1 MNILIISISAI
12 IIIIVII
19 IIVVVMNSSDD
30 NTVNSSSNLLYC
42 QEVNSSTTSLAWPRT
57 NSGITAYQ
65 ECPTGFYGEISRAC
79 NNGTWGDEDRTKCK
93 EIQDCPADG
102 DWPKTA
108 GKTFA
113 SIGCPTDYVGSH
125 RRFCYEDGTWGD
137 EEIKCIQLANINNSE
152 TCGIIPVDISSNQVL
167 IILKIPLFGD
177 IDDNGE
183 LKTVDFT
190 FSANIDSIAKDYD
203 NIKDT
208 IPAKLKSQTGEDR
221 TYTYP
226 DKLQVFKN
234 DEYLIVVS
242 KHMTKIIT
250 YSYDYPYNYI
260 NNSLVTIQSKTF
272 QTIEPRKNLLYKMWA
287 YIPKYDTEDDCKN
300 SVASMRNIKIGYLY
314 TNNYINLC
322 LIISAMCTSDNDVTI
337 SSLGDCTVTFESYK
351 GKTLFLMLSTDKL
364 CSGVYTFAD
373 IKNNFTNFCKTY
385 NLANGKGWKYTID
398 LNKPYNPTPTV
409 YSLSESK
416 DITIFDTG
424 SNMFKSNYDGSSE
437 IADWIP
443 QILCNHIDLQ

>member
-1 MNILIISISAI
+1 
-12 IIIIVII
+12 
-19 IIVVVMNSSDD
+19 MNSSDD
-30 NTVNSSSNLLYC
+30 NKVNSSSNSLYC
-42 QEVNSSTTSLAWPRT
+42 QEVNSSDTSLAWPKT
-57 NSGITAYQ
+57 KSGKTAYQ
-65 ECPTGFYGEISRAC
+65 ECPTEYYGEVSRTC
-79 NNGTWGDEDRTKCK
+79 NNGTWSKEDRTNCK
-93 EIQDCPADG
+93 KIQDCPADG
-102 DWPKTA
+102 DWPKTT
-108 GKTFA
+108 GNTTA
-113 SIGCPTDYVGSH
+113 SIGCPADYIGN
-125 RRFCYEDGTWGD
+125 RMRFCFPDGTWED

-152 TCGIIPVDISSNQVL
+152 TCGITPVDISSNQVL
-167 IILKIPLFGD
+167 ITLKIPLFGD
-177 IDDNGE
+177 IDKNGE

-208 IPAKLKSQTGEDR
+208 IPTKLKSQTGKDR

-260 NNSLVTIQSKTF
+260 NNSIVTIQSKTF

-287 YIPKYDTEDDCKN
+287 YITKYDTEDDCKN
-300 SVASMRNIKIGYLY
+300 SIATIGNIKIGYLY

-322 LIISAMCTSDNDVTI
+322 LIISAMCNSDNDVTI

-351 GKTLFLMLSTDKL
+351 GKTINLMLSTDKL
-364 CSGVYTFAD
+364 CSGIYTFAD
-373 IKNNFTNFCKTY
+373 MKNNFTNFCKTY
-385 NLANGKGWKYTID
+385 NLANGEGWKYTID

-424 SNMFKSNYDGSSE
+424 SNMFVGNDGSSQ

-443 QILCNHIDLQ
+443 QILCNHIDL

>member
-1 MNILIISISAI
+1 MNILVVSISAI

-19 IIVVVMNSSDD
+19 IIVVVMNSSNN
-30 NTVNSSSNLLYC
+30 NTVNSSNNLVYC
-42 QEVNSSTTSLAWPRT
+42 PEINSSDTSLAWPITLSDRT
-57 NSGITAYQ
+57 TSQI
-65 ECPTGFYGEISRAC
+65 CPTGYYGVVSRTC

-300 SVASMRNIKIGYLY
+300 SVVSMRNIKIGYLY

-424 SNMFKSNYDGSSE
+424 SNMFKSNYDDSSE

>member
-30 NTVNSSSNLLYC
+30 NTVNSSSNSLYC
-42 QEVNSSTTSLAWPRT
+42 PEINSSDTSLAWPKT
-57 NSGITAYQ
+57 KTGITAYQ
-65 ECPTGFYGEISRAC
+65 ECPTGFYGEISRTC
-79 NNGTWGDEDRTKCK
+79 NNGTWGNEDRTKCK

-167 IILKIPLFGD
+167 ITLKIPLFGD

-203 NIKDT
+203 DIKDT

-300 SVASMRNIKIGYLY
+300 SVVSMRNIKIGYLY

-424 SNMFKSNYDGSSE
+424 SNMYDSNYDGSSE